1 MASFWAV
8 VRSRMGS
15 RVVLAAVLATLLPLS
30 LAGLLLLRGA
40 SQSSRAVADAQLG
53 ASAESFAHGL
63 EARLAAANALALAVV
78 AERSNPTATQLQAA
92 VAPARIFDR
101 VIVDSLSPDGSGS
114 GVGAVAAAR
123 EPGRVFITTPAGPN
137 ATAYFLVS
145 ASWLWHEQI
154 EQTSPDAS
162 IAVFDGAGNLL
173 RDTGRHTPE
182 LASMLVAQTFATAQS
197 STASAHPVAWHAD
210 GSPWSGVVVA
220 LSVPQ
225 NANRSTRWQVIQ
237 YRAADELPAGLWD
250 QLIGLLAVG
259 LLSVLAALWLGG
271 RVATRHLLP
280 LLELHGAVRR
290 LGTQAFAPL
299 RAAEVDADEVSD
311 VVTTFNETG
320 ARIDARLRAQETLS
334 EIDQLLLGATD
345 LEPALDAILSRV
357 HEVTRCASVGI
368 ALLDRDSP
376 HLGRVIVAANGH
388 AALPVSRV
396 EFDADMY
403 EHLLASDQA
412 LTIARCEELR
422 HSFLAPL
429 REHGAEFFWVWPVHA
444 SGRLTAVLAV
454 GFIEPPSPDPTIA
467 ENGAKFA
474 ARLAFAVSKTARDE
488 HLYRQAHFDAL
499 TALPNRLL
507 FRDRLAQELANAN
520 ETRARGALLYID
532 LDHFKKVNDTVG
544 HAAGDQLLTI
554 VAQRLRASVKEGDT
568 VARLGGDEF
577 TVILRNVAD
586 PEGAALV
593 AERIVE
599 ALNMPVN
606 IGGRDHFVAASI
618 GMTLFPDDGKTI
630 EELLHNADSAMY
642 RAKEIG
648 RGRAVFF
655 DRKLMMSR
663 LNTTQSGLYR
673 ALRRREFS
681 LLYQPQF
688 NMANG
693 KLCGLEALLRW
704 NTPRD
709 GTRQPNEFIPAAEA
723 SGLIVDIG
731 GWVLEAACAQLA
743 LWREQNIAPDRLA
756 INVSAQQLKFVEFP
770 RNVRRTLDKYGI
782 PPEMLEIE
790 ITESVFADEAAGQAM
805 AQLAATGVRLAL
817 DDFGTGYSSLNYLRR
832 YPIQVVKIDRSFI
845 EDISVNPSSGTL
857 AATIITMAHAL
868 GKVVVAEGVET
879 EEQMEFLRERRCDFA
894 QGFYLA
900 HPQPVTSI
908 TDMLQSQHGRREPG
922 SEAIRQTG

>member
-1 MASFWAV
+1 MLTATVF
-8 VRSRMGS
+8 
-15 RVVLAAVLATLLPLS
+15 AALLPVL
-30 LAGLLLLRGA
+30 LAGVLLLRDASLGA
-40 SQSSRAVADAQLG
+40 QRLAEAQLRSRAVSLAQ
-53 ASAESFAHGL
+53 GL
-63 EARLAAANALALAVV
+63 EARLAAANTLATAVV
-78 AERSNPTATQLQAA
+78 AAQPHPTAAALQAA
-92 VAPARIFDR
+92 VATSGMFNR
-101 VIVDSLSPDGSGS
+101 VIVDNAVGDVAG
-114 GVGAVAAAR
+114 GVGALAAAR
-123 EPGRVFITTPAGPN
+123 EPSRVFIAVPVAAG
-137 ATAYFLVS
+137 ATAYFLLTPE
-145 ASWLWHEQI
+145 WLWRDVETTDG
-154 EQTSPDAS
+154 EL
-162 IAVFDGAGNLL
+162 AVFDAGGKLL
-173 RDTGRHTPE
+173 RGTAKTSIE
-182 LASMLVAQTFATAQS
+182 LTNMLLVQANAIS
-197 STASAHPVAWHAD
+197 ESAAPRAVGWHAD
-210 GSPWSGVVVA
+210 GSEWHGVVAPLTVSDNVNRAATWHVIKFRRSTGLPVGTGDLMMALLLIVA
-220 LSVPQ
+220 LGV
-225 NANRSTRWQVIQ
+225 VM
-237 YRAADELPAGLWD
+237 AAW
-250 QLIGLLAVG
+250 
-259 LLSVLAALWLGG
+259 LAARASG
-271 RVATRHLLP
+271 RHLLP
-280 LLELHGAVRR
+280 LVDLHGALRR
-290 LGTQAFAPL
+290 LGTQPFTPL
-299 RAAEVDADEVSD
+299 PGVDADEVSD
-311 VVTTFNETG
+311 VVGAFNDAG
-320 ARIDARLRAQETLS
+320 RRLDARLRALETLS
-334 EIDQLLLGATD
+334 EIDQLLLSATD
-345 LEPALDAILSRV
+345 LEPALDAILARV
-357 HEVTRCASVGI
+357 HAVTRCTTVGI

-376 HLGRVIVAANGH
+376 HLGRVIVAANGC

-396 EFDADMY
+396 EFDPDMH
-403 EHLLASDQA
+403 EHLQQSGEA
-412 LTIARCEELR
+412 LTIARCEEMR

-444 SGRLTAVLAV
+444 NSRLAAVLAV
-454 GFIEPPSPDPTIA
+454 GFTEAPAPDPTLA

-532 LDHFKKVNDTVG
+532 LDHFKKVNDSVG

-586 PEGAALV
+586 PEGASLV

-606 IGGRDHFVAASI
+606 IAGRDHFVAASI

-630 EELLHNADSAMY
+630 EELMHNADSAMY
-642 RAKEIG
+642 RAKDLG

-655 DRKLMMSR
+655 DRALMLSR

-688 NMANG
+688 NVEDGSLA
-693 KLCGLEALLRW
+693 GLEALLRW

-743 LWREQNIAPDRLA
+743 LWREQGIAPGRMS

-805 AQLAATGVRLAL
+805 VQLAATGVRLAL

-845 EDISVNPSSGTL
+845 EDISVNATSGTL

-879 EEQMEFLRERRCDFA
+879 EAQMNFLRERRCDLA

-900 HPQPVTSI
+900 HPQPATSI
-908 TDMLQSQHGRREPG
+908 TEMLQSRRSRLEPDN
-922 SEAIRQTG
+922 EAIRQTG